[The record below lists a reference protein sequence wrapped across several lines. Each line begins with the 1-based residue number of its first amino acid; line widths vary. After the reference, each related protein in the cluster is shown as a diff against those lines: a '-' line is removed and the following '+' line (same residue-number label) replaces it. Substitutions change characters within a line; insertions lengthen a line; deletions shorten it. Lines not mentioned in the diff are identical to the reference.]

1 MPARLVGN
9 PPANA
14 VHEDRPNTPL
24 RSETSWLNRLCRQ
37 DIYPCPTSI
46 CSRGWSQL
54 DSPVLKYNP
63 NDVKIGGGRL
73 NTHKISVVWASGA
86 SLLVSP
92 MSVEIPSDGMASLNF
107 MRPQD
112 FPDYEK
118 DRKFSASFEGG
129 VPTPVEKFVVSPN
142 QDKDLFASL
151 NRNVSCAIGSLI
163 VSLDTR
169 CP

>member
-1 MPARLVGN
+1 MKGSILLLLGLSVLSACAYDKEVGVTYTCE
-9 PPANA
+9 PSGA
-14 VHEDRPNTPL
+14 V
-24 RSETSWLNRLCRQ
+24 
-37 DIYPCPTSI
+37 IYEEGIGRVGVCPVI
-46 CSRGWSQL
+46 
-54 DSPVLKYNP
+54 LKYNP